1 MANDHGK
8 RLTRLQIMVSDDEI
22 KALDDWRF
30 SQRMPS
36 RAAAIRELLRRGLGA
51 EGYIEEAGKQGDSSS
66 FGVIDVNPDRPTS
79 R

>member
-51 EGYIEEAGKQGDSSS
+51 EGYIGEAGKQGDSSS
-66 FGVIDVNPDRPTS
+66 FGVIDVNPDSPTS